1 MLPARHRHEDERGW
15 FDWWAALYCDESF
28 GPAERWL
35 PRHPRGGWDRDVAAA
50 WNDQITFPAE
60 DDYPY
65 LRCRRSWWRAPLLPP
80 SPGGT
85 GPARHRDPR

>member
-28 GPAERWL
+28 GLPERWL
-35 PRHPRGGWDRDVAAA
+35 CDHPRPSWDRDVAAA
-50 WNDQITFPAE
+50 WNDQIAFAGE

-65 LRCRRSWWRAPLLPP
+65 LRWPRWRAPLL
-80 SPGGT
+80 S
-85 GPARHRDPR
+85 PARGGSEQARRRGPC